1 VLIAMLQK
9 GWVKRRGHLVYGQ
22 SVRETVE
29 IPEGD
34 AERPLS
40 GASLSRKFMNFA
52 IPVVDPV
59 TVRAFR

>member
-1 VLIAMLQK
+1 
-9 GWVKRRGHLVYGQ
+9 
-22 SVRETVE
+22 VRETVE

-52 IPVVDPV
+52 IPVVGPV
-59 TVRAFR
+59 TVGAFR